1 MTDKPELIAV
11 FKKDVTREDAQAL
24 LTATGVQ
31 FRKGM
36 DSSRGKIYFYAT
48 DPKFIL
54 TFETAQQ
61 REKFMRDHQSSE
73 IIHELYEP
81 DWKIQKD

>member
-1 MTDKPELIAV
+1 MTDKPELIVV
-11 FKKDVTREDAQAL
+11 FKKDVVRENAHAL
-24 LTATGVQ
+24 LITTGIP

-48 DPKFIL
+48 GPKFIL
-54 TFETAQQ
+54 TFETSQQ
-61 REKFMRDHQSSE
+61 REKFILDYQDSE
-73 IIHELYEP
+73 NIHELYEP